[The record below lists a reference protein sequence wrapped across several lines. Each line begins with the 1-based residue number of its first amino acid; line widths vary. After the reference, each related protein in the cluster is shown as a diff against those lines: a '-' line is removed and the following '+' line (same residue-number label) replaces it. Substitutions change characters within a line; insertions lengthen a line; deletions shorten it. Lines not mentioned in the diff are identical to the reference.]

1 MKRDRHS
8 LFLASRVTD
17 KGTLSDPAFKTVAFA
32 MPLQEFPPIAVIA
45 DAHVH
50 DPAADFGFP
59 GAVHTCGLSVR
70 PLAEAARST
79 RVFNESLQAFR
90 TALDDVASRG
100 IRYVVLLGDYTDDG
114 QVATTAAVAAILKDY
129 GERHGMSFFAVPG
142 NHDIF
147 ADAGRHRTKRF
158 LAADGS
164 SAVVTSHPVN
174 TSGACLPPGI
184 PHDLPVTVSP
194 DMFCPGYPDGLLPV
208 AEHGYF
214 PQPSY
219 LHWET
224 PFGMQGASA
233 ERMFTAVSSSGST
246 QRPLMEASYLVEPVE
261 GLWLLMID
269 ANVFVPIDGSD
280 EWVDSTSAG
289 WNAMLVHKR
298 HVIDWMTD
306 VGARARRLDKR
317 LIAFSH
323 YPALD
328 PLDGTRAA
336 EVALLGPTATSGR
349 IPADAVGG
357 AFITAGIPL
366 HFSGHLHVNDTAR
379 MRRGDGA
386 FVNVAVPS
394 LVGFPPA
401 YKILTLHGDTA
412 EIETVS
418 LGDMPM
424 DPAIGALYSAEVRRT
439 GVRTGGMAEANRYGD
454 FLSAHVGHLA
464 WRRHLKRE
472 WPAPLGALLRAAT
485 LGDLARLAVRPVV
498 PMEDAVAMLPVAR
511 DQTNACGEGAPE
523 TLSAIAFL
531 GDWYRLRMGSDLG
544 LASVSSQRLRFYD
557 RLSALYLAQP
567 WPEGSAQG
575 GIAAMLSLF
584 EAYRR
589 GLPSKDF
596 RIDLRTGEI
605 TALIPTPSD

>member
-1 MKRDRHS
+1 MS
-8 LFLASRVTD
+8 
-17 KGTLSDPAFKTVAFA
+17 FK
-32 MPLQEFPPIAVIA
+32 EFPPIAVIA

-50 DPAADFGFP
+50 DPATDFGFP
-59 GAVHTCGLSVR
+59 GAVHTGGLSVR

-79 RVFNESLQAFR
+79 RVFNESLQAFC

-100 IRYVVLLGDYTDDG
+100 IRHVVLLGDYTDDG
-114 QVATTAAVAAILKDY
+114 QVATTAAVAVILKDY
-129 GERHGMSFFAVPG
+129 NARHGMAFFALPG

-158 LAADGS
+158 LEADGS

-174 TSGACLPPGI
+174 TSGATLPPGI
-184 PHDLPVTVSP
+184 PRDLAATVSP
-194 DMFCPGYPDGLLPV
+194 GMFCPGYPDGLMPFG
-208 AEHGYF
+208 EHGYF

-224 PFGMQGASA
+224 PFGLQGDN
-233 ERMFTAVSSSGST
+233 EKRMFTAISSSGAT
-246 QRPLMEASYLVEPVE
+246 RRPLMEASYLVEPVD

-280 EWVDSTSAG
+280 DWVDSTSAG

-306 VGARARRLDKR
+306 VGARAARLGKR
-317 LIAFSH
+317 LVAFSH

-336 EVALLGPTATSGR
+336 EIALLGPTATSGR
-349 IPADAVGG
+349 IPGDAVGE
-357 AFITAGIPL
+357 AFIAAGIPL
-366 HFSGHLHVNDTAR
+366 HFSGHLHVNDTAG
-379 MRRGDGA
+379 MRRGEGF

-401 YKILTLHGDTA
+401 YKILTLREGTA

-418 LGDMPM
+418 LGDMSM
-424 DPAIGALYSAEVRRT
+424 DGAIGALYAAEVRRT
-439 GVRTGGMAEANRYGD
+439 GVKTGGMAEATRYAD
-454 FLSAHVGHLA
+454 FLSAHIGHLA

-472 WPAPLGALLRAAT
+472 WPAALGALLRAAT
-485 LGDLARLAVRPVV
+485 LGDLAQLAMRPAV

-511 DQTNACGEGAPE
+511 GQANASEEGSPE
-523 TLSAIAFL
+523 ALSAIAFL
-531 GDWYRLRMGSDLG
+531 GDWYRLRMASDFG
-544 LASVSSQRLRFYD
+544 LASVSRPRLRFYD
-557 RLSALYLAQP
+557 RLSALYQAQA
-567 WPEGSAQG
+567 WPDGSAQS

-584 EAYRR
+584 EAYRS

-596 RIDLRTGEI
+596 RIDLRTGDI
-605 TALIPTPSD
+605 TAR